1 MMDVS
6 LQQIFQTAQVDDLKA
21 LGKFLEI
28 KRFVEAQ
35 LYLKLGAK
43 GWNSLLL
50 KLKAIRALEKSSCEY
65 EDYFCTTPSYPVARA
80 NAAKMIGFEITAKN
94 WTELKDALHGISTC
108 VTPRELDLHERFEK
122 KKRKNF
128 MNSSRLEGIEIP
140 AFDEKLSLERIL
152 AKHGRQLNG

>member
-1 MMDVS
+1 MMGVS
-6 LQQIFQTAQVDDLKA
+6 LQQIFHTAQVDDLKA

-28 KRFVEAQ
+28 KRFVETQ

-50 KLKAIRALEKSSCEY
+50 RLQTIRALEKLSFDY
-65 EDYFCTTPSYPVARA
+65 EHYSRATNSYPVARA
-80 NAAKMIGFEITAKN
+80 NASKMIGFEITAKN
-94 WTELKDALHGISTC
+94 WMELKDALHGISTC

-128 MNSSRLEGIEIP
+128 MHSSRLEGIEIP
-140 AFDEKLSLERIL
+140 AFDEKLSLENIL